1 MNVANKTDEVAD
13 LRIKHAE
20 TWRRICLRVRRI
32 GKVTDCLQTDHCG
45 DLVAAFLAS
54 AGINQAA
61 HFTRQEIRRLL
72 IYERNE
78 AQRVLRFCAG
88 EPPSERKRCSHA
100 GAVIVCAGRAK
111 Y

>member
-1 MNVANKTDEVAD
+1 MNVANEADEVAD
-13 LRIKHAE
+13 VWIKYAE
-20 TWRRICLRVRRI
+20 SRRRICLRVRRI
-32 GKVTDCLQTDHCG
+32 GKVTNGLQTDHCG

-72 IYERNE
+72 IHERDE
-78 AQRVLRFCAG
+78 AQLVFRFCTG
-88 EPPSERKRCSHA
+88 EPPSERKRCSHP
-100 GAVIVCAGRAK
+100 GAVIVCAGGAK